1 MTQADDKARDEL
13 MVFHKFIQLSGLSV
27 ILDSIENGNPDE
39 HEPDILCEIE
49 GEGPMAFELTEFA
62 DESIAEEIDRL
73 LKCQEDAVGNFIWAG
88 EVMHIL
94 GNKFT
99 KRYERSRPIDLICYT
114 DGRIFLPPDVLIPQM
129 RGYLEHIQQHG
140 QFLPGFDKNS
150 RPEFYL
156 RDGQEWIRFEI
167 DPSTTYDGLATDAH
181 KEEYNEEYKMFKAGK
196 RPKQEKRK
204 PPKKNQFRGVWFMSI
219 GKGEECC
226 KRIV

>member
-1 MTQADDKARDEL
+1 MTSADDKKKREL
-13 MVFHKFIQLSGLSV
+13 AAFHKFIQLSGLSV
-27 ILDSIENGNPDE
+27 ILDSIENGDPDK

-62 DESIAEEIDRL
+62 GIAKEIDRL

-129 RGYLEHIQQHG
+129 HGYLEHIQQHG
-140 QFLPGFDKNS
+140 QFLPGFDKNP

-156 RDGQEWIRFEI
+156 RDGQEWMRFEM
-167 DPSTTYDGLATDAH
+167 DHSATYDGLATDAH
-181 KEEYNEEYKMFKAGK
+181 KEEYDKEYKMFKAGK
-196 RPKQEKRK
+196 RPSA
-204 PPKKNQFRGVWFMSI
+204 PPTRAPNKNQFRAVWFMSVVP
-219 GKGEECC
+219 GEEYCEQ
-226 KRIV
+226 IV